1 MAYLTEV
8 ATFLREMWEDI
19 KQEGTDNLPTLFYFF
34 LLMFFSVVAVYIS
47 TSFAN

>member
-19 KQEGTDNLPTLFYFF
+19 KQDGTDNLPTMLYFF
-34 LLMFFSVVAVYIS
+34 LLMFFCVAAVYIS
-47 TSFAN
+47 NSIQ